1 MCIDPGASYEKTAVE
16 RGGGDFSYFY
26 SMPPLPTSKHLRHSS
41 LVSVPDYQ
49 RPTLLHG
56 SEGVRMHT
64 NCHFVVSSFL
74 LWDMGNLSRS
84 SISSKKASDAAC
96 APTAVLLTETAH
108 RDGRRWSVGQA
119 LIHLCKGILL
129 VGCAW

>member
-1 MCIDPGASYEKTAVE
+1 MCIDPGGSYEKTAVE
-16 RGGGDFSYFY
+16 RGGVAFHTST
-26 SMPPLPTSKHLRHSS
+26 PCPLCRLRNTFRHSS

-74 LWDMGNLSRS
+74 LWDMGNL
-84 SISSKKASDAAC
+84 C
-96 APTAVLLTETAH
+96 AFVDLVEEGIGRRLCTYCCTAH
-108 RDGRRWSVGQA
+108 RDCS
-119 LIHLCKGILL
+119 
-129 VGCAW
+129 